1 MLIKK
6 TLSLAFRL
14 AIVAACLA
22 YAFWGLDFD
31 ELFAALKAYNMF
43 ALAATVVFSF
53 AGYWAMA
60 LRFNYLSNFESG
72 NWLCFKA
79 FFLCMAV
86 NNIAPAK
93 LGELAKAFYMRR
105 ECGFSLS
112 RSLSMVFWE
121 RFYDLNAILALGV
134 VIAFYFNVK
143 MAFIPLAIGVPGI
156 WAILWV
162 LRMYP
167 TLSDKLLKF
176 LPSERLKEFLA
187 ELKLQLVHSVS
198 LKMLIF
204 LGVYTFVCWALY
216 AGVGLLTLM
225 WVANMPVTFSQA
237 LAVFTL
243 SALGMAV
250 PSTPGAFGVFEA
262 AVVFA
267 LSLFG
272 IGKGEA
278 LAAGLVL
285 HMIQY
290 IPVTVVG
297 ALILAKSGLDLRKI
311 RESDDGLNESSA
323 S

>member
-1 MLIKK
+1 LIKK
-6 TLSLAFRL
+6 TASLVLRL

-22 YAFWGLDFD
+22 YSFWDLDFT
-31 ELFAALKAYNMF
+31 ELMNALRGYDI
-43 ALAATVVFSF
+43 LGLVVTVAFSF

-93 LGELAKAFYMRR
+93 LGEVAKAFYMRR
-105 ECGFSLS
+105 ECGFSLG

-134 VIAFYFNVK
+134 AVAFYFNVK
-143 MAFIPLAIGVPGI
+143 MAFIPLAVGVPSI

-167 TLSDKLLKF
+167 AFSDKIIRLM
-176 LPSERLKEFLA
+176 PSSRLSEFLA

-198 LKMLIF
+198 LKMLIA
-204 LGVYTFVCWALY
+204 LVGYTGLCWALY
-216 AGVGLLTLM
+216 AGTGLLTLL
-225 WVANMPVTFSQA
+225 WVAKLPITFFQA
-237 LAVFTL
+237 VAVFTL

-272 IGKGEA
+272 VSKGEA

-297 ALILAKSGLDLRKI
+297 ALILAKSGLNLRKI
-311 RESDDGLNESSA
+311 RERDEALDESA